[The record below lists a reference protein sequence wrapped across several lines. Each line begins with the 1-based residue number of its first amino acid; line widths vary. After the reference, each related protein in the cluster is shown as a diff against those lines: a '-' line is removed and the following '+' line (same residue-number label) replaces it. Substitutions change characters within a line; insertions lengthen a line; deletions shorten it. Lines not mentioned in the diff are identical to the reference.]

1 MVAFYLVAIFFIIV
15 SVALLHGLY
24 FLNDH
29 LLQWTTFTQA
39 GELLAS
45 SHPLLYIWADFIWL
59 FVLFSISLFIRS
71 FWFNFG
77 SIITL
82 SLGAALLILLT
93 SWFFLGDTSPVFDF
107 ILTNHLAFLHIMLG
121 ISLLLSLV
129 TYLLMRN
136 GPLENGGRIAWRL
149 S

>member
-1 MVAFYLVAIFFIIV
+1 MIL
-15 SVALLHGLY
+15 SVALLHSLY
-24 FLNDH
+24 FLNDQ

-82 SLGAALLILLT
+82 SFGAALLIIFT
-93 SWFFLGDTSPVFDF
+93 AWFFLGDTSTVFELM
-107 ILTNHLAFLHIMLG
+107 LTNHLTFLYIMLG
-121 ISLLLSLV
+121 LSLLLSLV

-136 GPLENGGRIAWRL
+136 GPLENGGRIAWR
-149 S
+149 SS